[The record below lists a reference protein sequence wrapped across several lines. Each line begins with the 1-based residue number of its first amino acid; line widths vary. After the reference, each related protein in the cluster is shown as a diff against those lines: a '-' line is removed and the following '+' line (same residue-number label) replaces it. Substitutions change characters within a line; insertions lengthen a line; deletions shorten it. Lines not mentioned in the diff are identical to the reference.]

1 VLELDLLRHRH
12 TVLGDARGAEALV
25 EHDVAAL
32 RAEGHSHRIGED
44 VDAAQHLV
52 ARVGGEFDV
61 LGSHVHFTPYGY
73 VSVGS
78 GESCRQAAF
87 FLATSASSTPMMSL
101 SFMIR
106 YSTPSILTSVP
117 DHLPNSTRSPVLT
130 SIGISLPDSSRPP
143 LPTAI
148 TSPWEGFSFAVS
160 GMMIPPAVFSS
171 ASMRLTT
178 TRS

>member
-1 VLELDLLRHRH
+1 
-12 TVLGDARGAEALV
+12 
-25 EHDVAAL
+25 VAAL
-32 RAEGHSHRIGED
+32 RAEGHPHRIGED

-61 LGSHVHFTPYGY
+61 LGSHVTSLRMALCFC
-73 VSVGS
+73 VGE
-78 GESCRQAAF
+78 GGRQAAF
-87 FLATSASSTPMMSL
+87 FFATSASSTPMMSL

-106 YSTPSILTSVP
+106 YSTPSLLTWVP